1 MGQGTAGQ
9 RVFVEEHT
17 HACAWII
24 QVDGQSRYG
33 TASGVGV
40 AFVPLQPRDRSD
52 GTPSK
57 GLENRKIEATAAR
70 AIVARTET
78 PTLHDAIRE
87 RRDHPDCTY
96 RDGELLGIGGSVHR
110 PCARGGV
117 CQHLWRHVPACVA
130 RHPNFFTSTFSS
142 SPKKNDGKADLEP
155 LCEQKNADTDLTAT
169 QSGAGHLSPLER
181 HFDRETRLRRC
192 GPNCEIAKPPWIFR
206 PRWRSAGS
214 ARIHTVKYLG
224 SSRKK
229 REKTERRASE
239 AAASPADR
247 PDASSHRAR
256 APTSPREVLAHH
268 RREPGT
274 LEPGRLTARR
284 TPPARETPAKRT
296 EHAGYRADTGD
307 TTPRVTGKGAMRAG
321 REARRGS
328 GEMPRH
334 GR

>member
-1 MGQGTAGQ
+1 MD
-9 RVFVEEHT
+9 HT
-17 HACAWII
+17 GRWSVTIW
-24 QVDGQSRYG
+24 DGIGRRRRLRPAA
-33 TASGVGV
+33 T
-40 AFVPLQPRDRSD
+40 PRGRSD
-52 GTPSK
+52 GTPRK

-130 RHPNFFTSTFSS
+130 RHPNFFDEHLFLE
-142 SPKKNDGKADLEP
+142 PKKNDGKADLEP

-169 QSGAGHLSPLER
+169 QSGAGHLSPPER

-229 REKTERRASE
+229 SERKLSDGPLKPPRRPQTALTPRRTAHAHRRAHGKSSLTTG
-239 AAASPADR
+239 ASQERSNPVA
-247 PDASSHRAR
+247 
-256 APTSPREVLAHH
+256 
-268 RREPGT
+268 
-274 LEPGRLTARR
+274 
-284 TPPARETPAKRT
+284 
-296 EHAGYRADTGD
+296 
-307 TTPRVTGKGAMRAG
+307 
-321 REARRGS
+321 
-328 GEMPRH
+328 
-334 GR
+334 